1 MFRFLSKQAAG
12 AVRRPSLLISTSRH
26 VYSGPSSYDMITR
39 RLPSQVDS
47 KAHINCKYHKETGG
61 RGQYVDLHDIGGVD
75 PMDYDVLIS
84 DVNHEKLRGEVA
96 DIVGIQYHT
105 EATREDAN
113 KVVEIGDCYIYGRKF
128 RTIFPAVVDDDG
140 SQAYWVFFIVDS
152 GSLLTYLSA
161 QVSAPTCEKDA
172 ALLNT
177 LDM

>member
-1 MFRFLSKQAAG
+1 MFRFLSKQTAG
-12 AVRRPSLLISTSRH
+12 AVRRPSLLISTSRY
-26 VYSGPSSYDMITR
+26 VYNGPPSYDMITR
-39 RLPSQVDS
+39 RFSSQVDS
-47 KAHINCKYHKETGG
+47 KVHINRKYHKETKE

-96 DIVGIQYHT
+96 DIVGIQYHA
-105 EATREDAN
+105 EATKEDAN

-128 RTIFPAVVDDDG
+128 RTIFPAVVDDG

-152 GSLLTYLSA
+152 GSPLTYLSA